1 MKKEKKKSISPA
13 ARSPLRSVDAPG
25 SVRQF
30 ELLSLRLALT
40 SRTIPLYNGH
50 RCTPPSP
57 LPFTAPS
64 ISAVPAAC
72 KIPTAGLR
80 HSPVPATHTRPSI
93 HDCRTSLSSQ
103 SAWRDLRVEPL
114 VSPPLPTPLGCG
126 IRYEML
132 HRLFIAPSY
141 CFLLPSSIPPYSS
154 HACPAWAT
162 PPARG
167 CGSSVSP
174 EPITSSSRTPHRILS
189 FPGAISPSY
198 GSNGRSSTDS
208 DSAQLHPAS
217 GRGQPRFCA
226 GEQAWPAPRRV
237 RPVRWQGQAEE
248 RAAHSCSVRGAQAGR
263 RWCTGRGSA
272 SWA

>member
-1 MKKEKKKSISPA
+1 MKKEKKSISPA

-30 ELLSLRLALT
+30 ELLSLRLALA
-40 SRTIPLYNGH
+40 SRTIPLYDGH
-50 RCTPPSP
+50 RCTPPPP

-80 HSPVPATHTRPSI
+80 HSPVPATYTRPSI

-141 CFLLPSSIPPYSS
+141 CFLLPSSIPLVLIPCLPGLGHPTRPWLRLLSI
-154 HACPAWAT
+154 
-162 PPARG
+162 ARAHNL
-167 CGSSVSP
+167 V
-174 EPITSSSRTPHRILS
+174 
-189 FPGAISPSY
+189 IS
-198 GSNGRSSTDS
+198 
-208 DSAQLHPAS
+208 HPAPHPFLS
-217 GRGQPRFCA
+217 RGHLA
-226 GEQAWPAPRRV
+226 IVWIK
-237 RPVRWQGQAEE
+237 W
-248 RAAHSCSVRGAQAGR
+248 SVLD
-263 RWCTGRGSA
+263 
-272 SWA
+272 